1 MSFANRDSSTSS
13 FSIWMP
19 FYFSCLTA
27 LAKTS
32 SPMLTTSRES
42 EHPHLVP
49 DNRGRDLF
57 FTIEDDISCG
67 IFIYVIY
74 YVEVFSFYS
83 LFVFCFFFNHE
94 RVLNSVKCFFWIY
107 WDYLVVLVVYP
118 VNAAYSFSYAECPY
132 IPRIK
137 PTWLLCIILLMCSS
151 AQLPSIL
158 LKIFAVLRIHEYT
171 YILLLFSIFHQRHW
185 SFSCSYSAFV
195 WLRYQGDAGLKK
207 WIWKYSFL
215 FEFLEEIEKKWC

>member
-83 LFVFCFFFNHE
+83 LFVFCFFLIM
-94 RVLNSVKCFFWIY
+94 RGFWI
-107 WDYLVVLVVYP
+107 LL
-118 VNAAYSFSYAECPY
+118 NAFSESIEIILWFLWY
-132 IPRIK
+132 
-137 PTWLLCIILLMCSS
+137 ILLMQHIHFHMLS
-151 AQLPSIL
+151 
-158 LKIFAVLRIHEYT
+158 VLI
-171 YILLLFSIFHQRHW
+171 SP
-185 SFSCSYSAFV
+185 
-195 WLRYQGDAGLKK
+195 G
-207 WIWKYSFL
+207 
-215 FEFLEEIEKKWC
+215 